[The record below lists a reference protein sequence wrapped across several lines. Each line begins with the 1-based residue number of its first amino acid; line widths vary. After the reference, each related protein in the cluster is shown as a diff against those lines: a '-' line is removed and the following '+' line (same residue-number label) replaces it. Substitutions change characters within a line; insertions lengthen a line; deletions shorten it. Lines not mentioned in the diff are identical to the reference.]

1 VGTRGGEFAFIR
13 EAVVR
18 ELVGLAELKTITMSS
33 AFADETPALS
43 IVAASCIVSLCL
55 VESPLFAVRFR
66 SEAIR
71 RDQRC
76 RELRPGKEAQT
87 MAAEETDHVAS
98 FAPRR

>member
-43 IVAASCIVSLCL
+43 IVAAS
-55 VESPLFAVRFR
+55 
-66 SEAIR
+66 
-71 RDQRC
+71 
-76 RELRPGKEAQT
+76 
-87 MAAEETDHVAS
+87 